1 MWERTHKTNHSQQ
14 HFKLIFKSVVDEVL
28 TFITLQNTK
37 KVWESVLVPLH
48 LCIYLFSTKLQI
60 TKTLLKRWNSK
71 AGGINYFASS
81 V

>member
-37 KVWESVLVPLH
+37 NYTSVFTCSVQNCKLRK
-48 LCIYLFSTKLQI
+48 LCWRGETARLREL
-60 TKTLLKRWNSK
+60 
-71 AGGINYFASS
+71 
-81 V
+81 